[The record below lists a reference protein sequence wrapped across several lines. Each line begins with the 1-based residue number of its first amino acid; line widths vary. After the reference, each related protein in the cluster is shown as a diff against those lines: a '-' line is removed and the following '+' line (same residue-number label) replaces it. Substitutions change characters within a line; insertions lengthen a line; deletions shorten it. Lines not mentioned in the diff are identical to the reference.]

1 MKIKPTG
8 NASDDIAT
16 IFNHMMSFYRN
27 ISNAQNSDD
36 AEWNRAIA
44 SREAGPG
51 MRRANSATIDDS
63 NKTFYNKLLAFRD
76 GFNKFKSLYDND
88 KKEAVKLIKDT
99 EKFLKDCGII

>member
-1 MKIKPTG
+1 MKVKPTG
-8 NASDDIAT
+8 DAAGDIAT
-16 IFNHMMSFYRN
+16 AFNHMMSFYKN

-63 NKTFYNKLLAFRD
+63 NTAFYNKLLAFRD

-88 KKEAVKLIKDT
+88 KKEAVKLIKET
-99 EKFLKDCGII
+99 ENFLKYYGI